1 MGCNLLMGPASLWVV
16 LGGVF
21 IEGAFKRIYNTERDT
36 ERSRKYVERIED
48 LFRESPEHSLTS
60 KIFRG
65 HQTTYEGMN
74 LT

>member
-36 ERSRKYVERIED
+36 ERREKQKICRENRGSFQRKSRTQ
-48 LFRESPEHSLTS
+48 F
-60 KIFRG
+60 
-65 HQTTYEGMN
+65 N
-74 LT
+74 